1 MEVKISVIVPVY
13 NCEDKIK
20 RCVESIIAQGI
31 KELEIILVN
40 DGSTDNSAEVCNRIM
55 QSESRVKVIHQSN
68 VGVSMARNSG
78 IKKAVGKYVTFVDA
92 DDYLTKNRIYS
103 KAIHTLEKENVEVV
117 SWLWQYEQGGKYVV
131 SQEKIKNIPY
141 GKVNGKSFL
150 NILYGGNY
158 ANGMIVA
165 VWNKLYKRE
174 LIENEYFKYR
184 YNEDDDWSIR
194 VLSKAS
200 RIYSLD
206 EFGYVYTENIS
217 SLTHQKFSGKEYN
230 MLTILKEREALVN
243 ENEFLRTETLKLYC
257 NLYIEYYYKAVQYGV
272 PVYNDVKTYNHF
284 RKNKKIDLK
293 SRIRFDIFSLSPY
306 VYKKLIW
313 RGK

>member
-55 QSESRVKVIHQSN
+55 QSEPRVKVIHQSN

-92 DDYLTKNRIYS
+92 DDYLTENPIYE
-103 KAIHTLEKENVEVV
+103 KAINILEKENVEVV

-158 ANGMIVA
+158 ANGMVIA

-206 EFGYVYTENIS
+206 EFGYVYTENIN

-243 ENEFLRTETLKLYC
+243 ENEFLRAETLKLYC

-272 PVYNDVKTYNHF
+272 PAYNDVKTYNHF

>member
-55 QSESRVKVIHQSN
+55 QSEPGVKVIHQSN

-92 DDYLTKNRIYS
+92 DDYLTENPIYE
-103 KAIHTLEKENVEVV
+103 KAINILEKENVEVV

-150 NILYGGNY
+150 NILYEGNY
-158 ANGMIVA
+158 ANGMVVA

-206 EFGYVYTENIS
+206 EFGYVYTENIN

-243 ENEFLRTETLKLYC
+243 ENEFLRAETLKLYC

-272 PVYNDVKTYNHF
+272 PAHNDVKTYNHF
-284 RKNKKIDLK
+284 RKNKEIDLK
-293 SRIRFDIFSLSPY
+293 SRIRFDIFSRSPY

>member
-1 MEVKISVIVPVY
+1 MIDP
-13 NCEDKIK
+13 
-20 RCVESIIAQGI
+20 
-31 KELEIILVN
+31 
-40 DGSTDNSAEVCNRIM
+40 
-55 QSESRVKVIHQSN
+55 
-68 VGVSMARNSG
+68 
-78 IKKAVGKYVTFVDA
+78 
-92 DDYLTKNRIYS
+92 
-103 KAIHTLEKENVEVV
+103 
-117 SWLWQYEQGGKYVV
+117 
-131 SQEKIKNIPY
+131 EKIKNIPY

-158 ANGMIVA
+158 ANGMVIA

-206 EFGYVYTENIS
+206 EFGYVYTENIN
-217 SLTHQKFSGKEYN
+217 SLTHQNFSGKEYN

-243 ENEFLRTETLKLYC
+243 ENEFLRAETLKLYC

-272 PVYNDVKTYNHF
+272 PAYNDVKTYNHF